1 MSISAFRGS
10 CRFAISF
17 LNSFVLVKG
26 IRNNFVTAP
35 LHQVFLK
42 TNLVSGPVTV
52 GIMDDFPVEGITF
65 LLDNDLAGTRVHP
78 VDCDES
84 QGSVLSDD
92 VSPTVQEGPCDA
104 TSSLDREYPETFA
117 ARSMSQCPDV
127 SITGEEEPSVKLA
140 DTFFVKLMG
149 VRECNQFSREALIV
163 ELRDNPSVA
172 PLRETAM
179 SVEESQEVSEG
190 FYLQDDVLM

>member
-1 MSISAFRGS
+1 M
-10 CRFAISF
+10 
-17 LNSFVLVKG
+17 NSFVLVKG
-26 IRNNFVTAP
+26 TRNHFVPAP
-35 LHQVFLK
+35 LHHVFLK

-78 VDCDES
+78 GDCDGS

-92 VSPTVQEGPCDA
+92 VSPTVQEGPQVWIGNILRC
-104 TSSLDREYPETFA
+104 LDREYPETFA
-117 ARSMSQCPDV
+117 ARCMSQFPDV

-140 DTFFVKLMG
+140 DTFFVKLIG
-149 VRECNQFSREALIV
+149 VGECNQFSRDALIV

-179 SVEESQEVSEG
+179 SVEDSQEVAEG

>member
-1 MSISAFRGS
+1 
-10 CRFAISF
+10 
-17 LNSFVLVKG
+17 
-26 IRNNFVTAP
+26 
-35 LHQVFLK
+35 
-42 TNLVSGPVTV
+42 
-52 GIMDDFPVEGITF
+52 MDDFPVEGITF

-78 VDCDES
+78 GDCDGS

-92 VSPTVQEGPCDA
+92 VSPTVQEGPCDT

-117 ARSMSQCPDV
+117 ARCMSQFPDV
-127 SITGEEEPSVKLA
+127 CITGEEEPSVKLA

-149 VRECNQFSREALIV
+149 VGECNQFSRDALIV
-163 ELRDNPSVA
+163 ELCDNPSVA

-179 SVEESQEVSEG
+179 SVEDSQEVAEG